1 MISHNQHIQELYVRN
16 FNSVSIISTVIMTYL
31 FISEF
36 FEFLETKSSSE
47 MLIDVERGG
56 DKVRLINLVNNKF
69 RYNTS

>member
-16 FNSVSIISTVIMTYL
+16 FYSVSIISTVIMTYL

-47 MLIDVERGG
+47 MYIDVERGG
-56 DKVRLINLVNNKF
+56 DKVRLN
-69 RYNTS
+69 

>member
-1 MISHNQHIQELYVRN
+1 
-16 FNSVSIISTVIMTYL
+16 MTYL